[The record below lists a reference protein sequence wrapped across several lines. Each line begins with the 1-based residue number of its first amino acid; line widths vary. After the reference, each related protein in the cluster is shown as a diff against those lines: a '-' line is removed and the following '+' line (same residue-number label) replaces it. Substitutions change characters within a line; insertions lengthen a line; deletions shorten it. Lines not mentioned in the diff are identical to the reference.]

1 MGGIVANL
9 FGDVELDARGMRAL
23 AHPVRLAILRQLREN
38 GPNTATGLSSEV
50 GASPSVTSWHLRH
63 LAEHGLVE
71 DAPSDGR
78 GRKRWWQAA
87 GQGFRFSAAAEDP
100 EAAVLLRDA
109 LEQSEGDLVGEWS
122 THTRPRLEV
131 EWLQVASRWNTGLI
145 ATPDELR
152 RLDRALEELVAHLV
166 NRDPADIPEGARPVR
181 MLHYLL
187 PAAPSEPDAQP

>member
-1 MGGIVANL
+1 MANL
-9 FGDVELDARGMRAL
+9 LGDIELDARGMRAL

-38 GPNTATGLSSEV
+38 GPNTATGLSPDV

-71 DAPSDGR
+71 DAPGDGH
-78 GRKRWWQAA
+78 GRRRWWRAA
-87 GQGFRFSAAAEDP
+87 GKGFRFIAAADDP
-100 EAAVLLRDA
+100 EAAALLRDA
-109 LEQSEGDLVGEWS
+109 LEQSEGDLVAEWS
-122 THTRPRLEV
+122 THTRPHLEV

-152 RLDRALEELVAHLV
+152 RFDRALEELVAQLV
-166 NRDPADIPEGARPVR
+166 NRNPDDIPEGARPVR

-187 PAAPSEPDAQP
+187 PAASGESAEAHQ

>member
-1 MGGIVANL
+1 MANL
-9 FGDVELDARGMRAL
+9 LGDVELDARGMRAL

-38 GPNTATGLSSEV
+38 GPNTATGLSPYV

-71 DAPSDGR
+71 DAPGDGH

-87 GQGFRFSAAAEDP
+87 GKGFRFTADAEDP
-100 EAAVLLRDA
+100 EAASLLREA
-109 LEQSEGDLVGEWS
+109 IERSEEGLVDRWMTE
-122 THTRPRLEV
+122 TRPRLDV
-131 EWLQVASRWNTGLI
+131 EWLQVATRWNTGLV

-152 RLDRALEELVAHLV
+152 HFDRALEELVAPLV
-166 NRDPADIPEGARPVR
+166 NRDPDQIPDGARPVR

-187 PAAPSEPDAQP
+187 PAAADEPTEDNP